1 MIYGIGT
8 DIVEISRVE
17 KALEQSGR
25 FLERYYTEKECG
37 MIRKRGCPQKAAAIN
52 FAGKEAVAKALQTGI
67 NGRVRLEDIEILRK
81 ESGAPYVTLYNG
93 AFQYAEKCG
102 IKRIHISLSDTEELA
117 VAYAIA
123 ET

>member
-8 DIVEISRVE
+8 DIVEISRIA
-17 KALEQSGR
+17 KAMERSGR
-25 FLERYYTEKECG
+25 FLERYYTENECE
-37 MIRKRGCPQKAAAIN
+37 MIRKRRCPQKAAAIN
-52 FAGKEAVAKALQTGI
+52 FAGKEAVTKALQTGI
-67 NGRVRLEDIEILRK
+67 NRRVQLEDIEILRK

-93 AFQYAEKCG
+93 ALRYAAECG